1 MPEQRHQLNLKPEQ
15 YTIYIKIK
23 EEKEKQYA
31 AFDET
36 VEDHVPITGRI
47 APTYGWSPCD
57 KIAHQCEDM
66 ELNAELLI
74 NKPGYLDQ
82 DLGVRIS
89 SAATD
94 RQFILIRQKDRKNN

>member
-31 AFDET
+31 TAEEP
-36 VEDHVPITGRI
+36 VEDRVRI
-47 APTYGWSPCD
+47 ATPLAPTYGWSPCD
-57 KIAHQCEDM
+57 KIARQCEDM

-74 NKPGYLDQ
+74 NKPGYPDQ
-82 DLGVRIS
+82 DLGVRPS

-94 RQFILIRQKDRKNN
+94 RQFTLIRQKDRKSN